1 MRRFLV
7 VLCGITLLFLT
18 SCSEYTVYVKPA
30 YSVVVEYCNET
41 YSPITI
47 EFVANNHWELGL
59 DLDHGVAII
68 SPGES
73 IMLGGAYV
81 KVPLPLDESDILQD
95 RELDFYAGICALP
108 IISKVTFAPNYVL
121 SGEVYELSDTS
132 SYQIE
137 YNAFSDDW
145 VYTYT
150 FTDEDY
156 AYAREHGEVV
166 E

>member
-7 VLCGITLLFLT
+7 VLCGITLPFLT
-18 SCSEYTVYVKPA
+18 SCSEYTDYVKPA

-95 RELDFYAGICALP
+95 RELDLYAGIYALP
-108 IISKVTFAPNYVL
+108 IISKVTFAPKYVL